1 MEDQSDLCVRCNRL
15 MAMRGNGDPPPPG
28 PPSVECDDC
37 AHEALAESRAEVER
51 LTNKTTDLRA
61 DLHRIRG
68 ERDHAKK
75 LAEKAVA
82 AEVARLRARV
92 AALEAGLREVV
103 AVTSDPGAHG
113 FYDRKIMIQWVQSML
128 GAVEDTARRAL
139 ASPSAPSAP
148 SEPPTPG
155 ASPRPDDKE
164 K

>member
-92 AALEAGLREVV
+92 AELEGALWSVLLEYDLTGQRYIPATIIRE
-103 AVTSDPGAHG
+103 
-113 FYDRKIMIQWVQSML
+113 
-128 GAVEDTARRAL
+128 ARRAL
-139 ASPSAPSAP
+139 DSPSASSAP